1 MSEHSLNEMLVKC
14 HTVYCWG
21 LCVCMSVCH
30 SYAGALRRQKKVSN
44 LLELEIPVN
53 GVQPPS
59 RDAENRQ
66 MCILTPT
73 IPALV

>member
-1 MSEHSLNEMLVKC
+1 
-14 HTVYCWG
+14 
-21 LCVCMSVCH
+21 MSVCH